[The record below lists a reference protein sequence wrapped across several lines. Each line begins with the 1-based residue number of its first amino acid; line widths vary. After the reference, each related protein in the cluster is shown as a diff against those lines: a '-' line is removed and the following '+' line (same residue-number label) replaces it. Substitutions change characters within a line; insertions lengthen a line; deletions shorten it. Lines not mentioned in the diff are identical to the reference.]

1 MISIANTT
9 NNKKAR
15 NMHGINDFN
24 LGKTFAI
31 SVSDSKTYTYLN
43 SINFCEWKT

>member
-24 LGKTFAI
+24 LGKCIIVVFSIGAI
-31 SVSDSKTYTYLN
+31 LDM
-43 SINFCEWKT
+43 IF